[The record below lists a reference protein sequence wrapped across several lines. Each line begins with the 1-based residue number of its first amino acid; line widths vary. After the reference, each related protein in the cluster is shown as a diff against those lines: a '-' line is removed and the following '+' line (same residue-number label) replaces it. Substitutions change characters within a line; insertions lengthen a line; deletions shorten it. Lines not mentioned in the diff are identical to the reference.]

1 MNKLLYL
8 EISRGI
14 AALLVVFHHVGLSSR
29 FFLDNDFLADL
40 FIFGHHGIDYFFVL
54 SGFIIY
60 YVHSNDSR
68 SFNSVK
74 NYILKRIIRIY
85 PIFLLIS
92 SILLI
97 AYIQMPE
104 ILNREDNI
112 ITFTRVIKSFLLLP
126 SLEKPILPISWTLI
140 HEIFFYFTFILIILN
155 KRIGFLI
162 FILWV
167 ILIFF
172 YNIFLEKVFPYSFY
186 LNSHNFEFLLGIVT
200 AYLFKSNKFLKIK
213 YFSSYILYF
222 GLFIFIL
229 NGINT
234 NYNFIYISSF
244 YQILLYGVSSSF
256 ILFGLVLLREPI
268 YQNKLFKI
276 FLLLGASSYSI
287 YIIHNPLLS
296 VLFRIMKKTNLEY
309 YLNDILIFLLFTSIS
324 IVVGILLHLIIEKP
338 ILKFLRKRLIKS
350 NI

>member
-1 MNKLLYL
+1 
-8 EISRGI
+8 
-14 AALLVVFHHVGLSSR
+14 
-29 FFLDNDFLADL
+29 
-40 FIFGHHGIDYFFVL
+40 
-54 SGFIIY
+54 
-60 YVHSNDSR
+60 
-68 SFNSVK
+68 
-74 NYILKRIIRIY
+74 
-85 PIFLLIS
+85 
-92 SILLI
+92 
-97 AYIQMPE
+97 MPE

-186 LNSHNFEFLLGIVT
+186 LNAHNFEFLLGIVT

-213 YFSSYILYF
+213 YFSNYLLYF

-234 NYNFIYISSF
+234 NYYFINISYF